1 MNRDVRSLFP
11 GTSEKI
17 YLDIAAKG
25 LVPTTVRDT
34 VRDYMDDQVAGTVD
48 KDLLRRQVD
57 ETRATLAGLI
67 GAEADEVAITK
78 NVSEGLNLFVASL
91 PWEEGDNVV
100 VCPELEHPN
109 NIYLWYNLRRR
120 YGVEVRSVPPEDGS
134 MPVEAMAAAVDD
146 RTRVVTFPTISFAPG
161 FITDTEPLV
170 RAARARGALTLAD
183 GAQSIGALATDV
195 HALGIDAL
203 AVAAQKCLLSLYGF
217 GFLYVR
223 REVAETLV
231 PIHVARYGIELDAHE
246 TAYSE
251 GPLEYRS
258 GARRFDLG
266 NYNYLGMSATRTALA
281 LIEGLGIDAIEA
293 HVRGLAAT
301 LARGLLDLGLPVVG
315 GQPGPH
321 LAHIVS
327 AGRPGAGRH
336 YTADDS
342 RLNDLHGHLVERGV
356 VFSLRSGVL
365 RFSVGLY
372 NDASDIERVLE
383 GVRAELEGV
392 RAEKA
397 SRAGVARGGG
407 EPPSVRG

>member
-134 MPVEAMAAAVDD
+134 MPVGAMAAAVDD

-183 GAQSIGALATDV
+183 GA
-195 HALGIDAL
+195 
-203 AVAAQKCLLSLYGF
+203 
-217 GFLYVR
+217 
-223 REVAETLV
+223 
-231 PIHVARYGIELDAHE
+231 
-246 TAYSE
+246 
-251 GPLEYRS
+251 
-258 GARRFDLG
+258 
-266 NYNYLGMSATRTALA
+266 
-281 LIEGLGIDAIEA
+281 
-293 HVRGLAAT
+293 
-301 LARGLLDLGLPVVG
+301 
-315 GQPGPH
+315 
-321 LAHIVS
+321 
-327 AGRPGAGRH
+327 
-336 YTADDS
+336 
-342 RLNDLHGHLVERGV
+342 
-356 VFSLRSGVL
+356 
-365 RFSVGLY
+365 
-372 NDASDIERVLE
+372 
-383 GVRAELEGV
+383 
-392 RAEKA
+392 
-397 SRAGVARGGG
+397 
-407 EPPSVRG
+407 